1 MKKVL
6 YIIFTVLVVSCSNGQ
21 IDQKDL
27 QPEVDEVVDIRI
39 NADGEIRFNGKFIGE
54 SGLKSHIE
62 SLNTSESTRARLI
75 FDETVYNQVIFHAQ
89 KQLYTNQITNLNTKM
104 LSPEEFKAYH
114 QNKIHIDV
122 LSSGKI
128 LFKGQEIYPADL
140 KTTLAN
146 IEIKP
151 ETEFIISVS
160 EKTTVGPVFKTQKLL
175 ADNGHLKM
183 TYEDLSKYHH

>member
-1 MKKVL
+1 MKNL
-6 YIIFTVLVVSCSNGQ
+6 LLLFSAILFISCSTEQ
-21 IDQKDL
+21 AEQKNI
-27 QPEVDEVVDIRI
+27 QPETDEVVDIRI
-39 NADGEIRFNGKFIGE
+39 YSDGEIRFNGKFIGE

-62 SLNTSESTRARLI
+62 SLNTSKTTRARLI

-89 KQLYTNQITNLNTKM
+89 KQLYINQITNLNTKM
-104 LSPEEFKAYH
+104 LSPKEFKAYN

-140 KTTLAN
+140 KTTLTN

-160 EKTTVGPVFKTQKLL
+160 EKAKVGPVFETQKLL
-175 ADNGHLKM
+175 ADNGHMKL